1 MQPAR
6 RSEVV
11 RLGIPTNRTRFRPPT
26 MTTWRVLNLEQRLD
40 EADAVL
46 RARACREVGAEPESL
61 RGSRI
66 ARKSL
71 DVRGRR
77 KGRAARFVVHVDL
90 ELPASFRSE
99 VLDRAV
105 RSGRVQVAPEIG
117 ELIVREPAGNFRG
130 GSAKRAVVVGTG
142 PAGVFAGLVLA
153 RSGVEVDLIDRGAV
167 LEERGTDLVRFHRSR
182 VPDAE
187 SNLLFGEGG
196 AGTYSDGKLYTRV
209 DDPLEIPIL
218 EELVACGAP
227 PEILYDARAH
237 IGTDKLHS
245 LLPKLRAL
253 LEAHGARFHWRT
265 RMDGLILDDAAPR
278 RVTAVRTTAGELP
291 CDLLVL
297 APGHSAR
304 DTWAILAE
312 SGVPFAS
319 RAFQLGVR
327 VEHPQAMIDEGRYGG
342 VPGAEALGA
351 ASYNLVSKSGTDAP
365 GAHSFCMCP
374 GGRIVAS
381 VNEAGL
387 LCTNGMSNS
396 THSSR
401 YANAAIV
408 TTFGPREF
416 GEGAFAGL
424 ALQRELEQRFFEAG
438 GSDYT
443 APAQLVEDFL
453 QRRDSREL
461 GVTSY
466 PFGMT
471 PGRIDRLLPERARD
485 ALSVALARFDR
496 LIPGFGGSSGV
507 MVGLESRSSGP
518 VRIPRDRE
526 SFRAE
531 GFWNLY
537 PVGEGAGYAGGI
549 MSAALDGARAAQSAL
564 RLGVG
569 RV

>member
-1 MQPAR
+1 
-6 RSEVV
+6 
-11 RLGIPTNRTRFRPPT
+11 

-40 EADAVL
+40 ESDSVL
-46 RARACREVGAEPESL
+46 RERACREIGAEPEAL

-90 ELPASFRSE
+90 ELDEDFRSDL
-99 VLDRAV
+99 LDRAE
-105 RSGRVQVAPEIG
+105 RSGRVQVAPVIG
-117 ELIVREPAGNFRG
+117 QLTVGEPAGDFRG
-130 GSAKRAVVVGTG
+130 KRKRAVVVGTG

-153 RSGVEVDLIDRGAV
+153 RSGVQVDLIDRGAV
-167 LEERGTDLVRFHRSR
+167 LEERGSDLVRFHRTR
-182 VPDAE
+182 LPDPE

-253 LEAHGARFHWRT
+253 LEDHGATFQWRT
-265 RMDGLILDDAAPR
+265 RMDGIVTDDASPA
-278 RVTAVRTTAGELP
+278 RVTAVRTTAGDMP
-291 CDLLVL
+291 CDVLVL

-304 DTWAILAE
+304 DTWAFLAE
-312 SGVPFAS
+312 SGVPFAA
-319 RAFQLGVR
+319 RPFQLGVR
-327 VEHPQAMIDEGRYGG
+327 VEHPQELIDEGRYGG
-342 VPGAEALGA
+342 VPGVEALGA
-351 ASYNLVSKSGTDAP
+351 ASYNLISKAGTDAP

-396 THSSR
+396 THSLR

-408 TTFGPREF
+408 TTFGPREY

-443 APAQLVEDFL
+443 APAQRVDDFL
-453 QRRDSREL
+453 ERRDTRHL
-461 GVTSY
+461 DKTSY
-466 PFGMT
+466 VFGMT

-485 ALSVALARFDR
+485 ALSLALARFDR
-496 LIPGFGGSSGV
+496 RIPGFGGESGI

-549 MSAALDGARAAQSAL
+549 MSAALDGARAAQAAL

-569 RV
+569 LTGTAQAPGS